1 MHNFVMFGLKKSVLK
16 TQESLIQFIMPEA
29 LQRFRLFFHLDKGT

>member
-1 MHNFVMFGLKKSVLK
+1 MFGLKNLLLK
-16 TQESLIQFIMPEA
+16 IQESLIQFIMPEA